1 VLSNCNIRSLHRGV
15 LGGFIKSRNG
25 SHSEKP
31 LHSTADAS
39 HMGIFSGLQDLLI
52 YPLVTTSLG
61 DTSSER
67 QVQGIRDSRPRTV
80 AELQRNLRSTVQQ
93 CITQG

>member
-1 VLSNCNIRSLHRGV
+1 VARPS
-15 LGGFIKSRNG
+15 GFIKSGNG

-31 LHSTADAS
+31 QHSAADAS

-52 YPLVTTSLG
+52 YSLVTTSLG

-67 QVQGIRDSRPRTV
+67 QVQGIRESRRRTV
-80 AELQRNLRSTVQQ
+80 AELKWKLRSTVPQ
-93 CITQG
+93 CITQGLKLSQ